1 VISRSVEVVPENGLH
16 ARPAARFV
24 QTANGYEAAV
34 TVAADEGEA
43 VNATS
48 MIAVTALGVGQ
59 GDRVTV
65 TADGEDEEE
74 AIEALCAVLTE
85 PVE

>member
-16 ARPAARFV
+16 ARPAAKFV
-24 QTANGYEAAV
+24 QTANGYEAEV
-34 TVAADEGEA
+34 TVASDESEA

-48 MIAVTALGVGQ
+48 MIAVTALGVSHGE
-59 GDRVTV
+59 RVTI
-65 TADGEDEEE
+65 TADGEDEEA
-74 AIEALCAVLTE
+74 AIEALVDVLTE